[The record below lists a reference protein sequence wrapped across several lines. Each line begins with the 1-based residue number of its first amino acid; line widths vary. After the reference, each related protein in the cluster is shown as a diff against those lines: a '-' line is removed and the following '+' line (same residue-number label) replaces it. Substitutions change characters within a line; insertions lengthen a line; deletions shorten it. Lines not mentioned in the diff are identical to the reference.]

1 MRKLFLRAAILLAM
15 TAVILGAFA
24 AHTLSSKISP
34 DRLDV
39 FQTGVKYQIY
49 HALSLM
55 GLGIWFYFKQTSLM
69 KWTGWLWMAGIL
81 CFSGSLYFLAVRDWL
96 GLNLSWLG
104 PITPIGGLLFI
115 SGWLTLFLATFQENG
130 KYVRKED

>member
-1 MRKLFLRAAILLAM
+1 
-15 TAVILGAFA
+15 
-24 AHTLSSKISP
+24 
-34 DRLDV
+34 
-39 FQTGVKYQIY
+39 
-49 HALSLM
+49 
-55 GLGIWFYFKQTSLM
+55 M

-81 CFSGSLYFLAVRDWL
+81 CFSGRLYFLAVRDWL